1 MSTLELTTARS
12 CGRVEYTQSSN
23 MLRFVSFNIF
33 IHLLNYIRKNAFYLF
48 ITILPF
54 NLHYSLIISKM
65 SILIFGFPS
74 KYRLIS

>member
-33 IHLLNYIRKNAFYLF
+33 YTFIRLHKEKYIFLF